1 MFNLMMKIAQS
12 NELELDTILKAIM
25 ARYETLFPNQE
36 ICVFS
41 LEKGSNQNEQL
52 DRMIQMLN
60 NQKTN

>member
-1 MFNLMMKIAQS
+1 MFSLVIKIAQAD
-12 NELELDTILKAIM
+12 ELELNTILKAVM
-25 ARYETLFPNQE
+25 DRYETLFPNQE